1 MSGLVKGG
9 LLFNKM
15 SSINDNHS
23 LSSLIQMYKNKTVSV
38 FCKKKAM
45 NVLTIFAQRS
55 TVCLSQI
62 VKDKT
67 TIPIVWKH
75 WCNVR
80 KKWRYQMGDQN

>member
-23 LSSLIQMYKNKTVSV
+23 LSSLIEMYKNKTVCQFSA
-38 FCKKKAM
+38 KKNHECSDYICTKI
-45 NVLTIFAQRS
+45 NC
-55 TVCLSQI
+55 CLSQI
-62 VKDKT
+62 VKDKS

-80 KKWRYQMGDQN
+80 KNWRYQMGDQN